1 MHLPTLNPLKS
12 RVSLYALSLSGLLT
26 ITTIALLNSQWRIS
40 STYQYPFPE
49 QVQRNPN
56 QILQQ
61 EVAFYQK
68 RIQQRPEDGLSR
80 AALAST
86 YLKLARATGDTSW
99 YLLAQ
104 QTAQASLARLPF
116 DNPGAQL
123 VLARIA
129 EAKHDFKASIRLSQQ
144 VLKSRF
150 NNEEAMTILV
160 SSSLAQGKIQEAD
173 KIAQQLVQQT
183 PTLGTFMLQ
192 ALVNAAQGQ
201 DTLAA
206 LHFQKALDAEEPGE
220 VGSSARLRT
229 LFGQFWMERGKSDR
243 ARVLLQEALR
253 ILPQYPPALVN
264 LARLETRSGN
274 YRKAE
279 QLYTQ
284 VYSGKRLASVY
295 DHVALAGIAESEAL
309 QGDATAAAQSWNRA
323 ETFLREH
330 DELNTFGHRREM
342 AYILLARGRNE
353 DTAEALQLME
363 ADAKVRRD
371 YRTLETLAWA
381 LSRENRWQE
390 AEQVIQEALK
400 TGVRDAGL
408 YYRAEAIAV
417 ALGKSEMATSY
428 RQQARQIDPTFNTQ
442 MRKLLDLT

>member
-1 MHLPTLNPLKS
+1 MHLPTLNSLKLKIGLYA
-12 RVSLYALSLSGLLT
+12 VSLCGLLA
-26 ITTIALLNSQWRIS
+26 ISTIAIFSQQWRIS
-40 STYQYPFPE
+40 SNYDYPFQA

-56 QILQQ
+56 QTLQQ

-68 RIQQRPEDGLSR
+68 RIQQRPEDGLGR
-80 AALAST
+80 AALASA

-104 QTAQASLARLPF
+104 QTAQTSLARLPF

-129 EAKHDFKASIRLSQQ
+129 EAKHDFQESVRLAQQ
-144 VLKSRF
+144 VLKTRS

-160 SSSLAQGKIQEAD
+160 SSYLAQGKIQAAD
-173 KIAQQLVQQT
+173 RIAQRLVQQT

-192 ALVNAAQGQ
+192 ALVNVAQGQ

-220 VGSSARLRT
+220 MGSSARLRT

-243 ARVLLQEALR
+243 ARALFQSALR

-264 LARLETRSGN
+264 LAKLENRSGN
-274 YRKAE
+274 YRKTE

-295 DHVALAGIAESEAL
+295 DHVALAGIAEAQAL
-309 QGDATAAAQSWNRA
+309 QGDTATAEQSWNQA
-323 ETFLREH
+323 EKFLREH

-342 AYILLARGRNE
+342 AYILLARGRHE

-363 ADAKVRRD
+363 VDAKTRRD
-371 YRTLETLAWA
+371 HRTLETLAWA
-381 LSRENRWQE
+381 LSRENRWRE

-400 TGVRDAGL
+400 TGMRDAGL
-408 YYRAEAIAV
+408 YYRAGAIA
-417 ALGKSEMATSY
+417 AAFGKSEIATNY
-428 RQQARQIDPTFNTQ
+428 RQQAHKIDPTFNIQ
-442 MRKLLDLT
+442 MQKLLDLT